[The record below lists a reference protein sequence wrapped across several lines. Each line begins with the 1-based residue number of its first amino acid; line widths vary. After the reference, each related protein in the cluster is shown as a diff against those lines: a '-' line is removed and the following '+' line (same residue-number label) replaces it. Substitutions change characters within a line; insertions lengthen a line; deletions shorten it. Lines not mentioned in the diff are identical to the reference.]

1 MHPKPLVV
9 VALAALSFASGA
21 AGQYFYPG
29 QDVSPVD
36 LWVLPGFA
44 FLIFWW
50 YRLDSSQAGYKRT
63 PWLNVGVIAVAAL
76 ALPYY
81 FFRSRGLKRGSLATL
96 AMLGAIV
103 ASGLLTLGGQYTA
116 SIGLQG

>member
-1 MHPKPLVV
+1 MQPKQLAVLG
-9 VALAALSFASGA
+9 LAALSFASGA
-21 AGQYFYPG
+21 AGQYLYPG
-29 QDVSPVD
+29 QNVSPVD

-63 PWLNVGVIAVAAL
+63 PWLNVGVIAIAAL

-81 FFRSRGLKRGSLATL
+81 FFRSRGFKRGSLATL
-96 AMLGAIV
+96 VLFGAIA
-103 ASGLLTLGGQYTA
+103 ASGLLTLGGQYATYL
-116 SIGLQG
+116 GLQS